1 MSVNTTSS
9 LPKFNHNIGN
19 TIKPKTAKPSI
30 PKVVTTTIKKNETP
44 MSDEHFS
51 LMKAAKQAGLPT
63 NEQKKFADA
72 NADGKMSWTKGNDP
86 TPKDN
91 SDVKAADYKGLVGK
105 QKSLKLGEQQVA
117 NLKQQVKEY
126 VAKGGKL
133 YSNQEVLNNPNQTI
147 AGKNGIATPNANTPN
162 VGETSSIIPLGN
174 EPKTRFSVLLNND
187 GKPITN
193 ERVLTQFIE
202 DRYQGGNLW
211 GENYNQIANMSIA
224 QGAKADNINIK
235 GNVGNKT
242 AVYFEVSVK
251 DQVKIHENYKIV
263 QSQINEID
271 KLREKYNQENPLS
284 QFILGTIDGAWDSV
298 KGNANVILHPLE
310 TINGIKDAVTALA
323 SLSLNDLENIK
334 VQLKDEIVKLATTK
348 EGINSLPHKAGY
360 VVGMAVAEIITA
372 KGVGAVLEG
381 VKTIPAIKGLLSKVD
396 DLKLLTK
403 AKIAEKF
410 SDNAASLASQRIKQA
425 LQNPA
430 LYNGVAGAELLKDY
444 AVVAGNRISNG
455 AVKFADFSKRM
466 VDDFGDRVKPYVE
479 KLYREQMIELNLAD
493 KIDEIGIKSTK
504 LDKIKQIPDAI
515 LDPPKGIRNK
525 KMAGKNHPVTGVYFD
540 RNGYPVFNSKFDVK
554 LSLELRGNSVSDHKQ
569 FKDATRQLKNKIE
582 SNPALRREFTA
593 EQLKDI
599 FAEEEKI
606 VGLTWHHHQ
615 DGVRLQLVDEWT
627 HAKTGHDGGRKNT
640 GGRP

>member
-1 MSVNTTSS
+1 
-9 LPKFNHNIGN
+9 
-19 TIKPKTAKPSI
+19 
-30 PKVVTTTIKKNETP
+30 
-44 MSDEHFS
+44 
-51 LMKAAKQAGLPT
+51 MKI
-63 NEQKKFADA
+63 
-72 NADGKMSWTKGNDP
+72 S
-86 TPKDN
+86 
-91 SDVKAADYKGLVGK
+91 
-105 QKSLKLGEQQVA
+105 
-117 NLKQQVKEY
+117 
-126 VAKGGKL
+126 
-133 YSNQEVLNNPNQTI
+133 
-147 AGKNGIATPNANTPN
+147 
-162 VGETSSIIPLGN
+162 
-174 EPKTRFSVLLNND
+174 R
-187 GKPITN
+187 
-193 ERVLTQFIE
+193 
-202 DRYQGGNLW
+202 
-211 GENYNQIANMSIA
+211 QI
-224 QGAKADNINIK
+224 
-235 GNVGNKT
+235 
-242 AVYFEVSVK
+242 
-251 DQVKIHENYKIV
+251 
-263 QSQINEID
+263 
-271 KLREKYNQENPLS
+271 
-284 QFILGTIDGAWDSV
+284 
-298 KGNANVILHPLE
+298 
-310 TINGIKDAVTALA
+310 
-323 SLSLNDLENIK
+323 
-334 VQLKDEIVKLATTK
+334 
-348 EGINSLPHKAGY
+348 
-360 VVGMAVAEIITA
+360 
-372 KGVGAVLEG
+372 
-381 VKTIPAIKGLLSKVD
+381 LLSKVD

-410 SDNAASLASQRIKQA
+410 SDEATSLASQRIRQS

-430 LYNGVAGAELLKDY
+430 LYSGVAGAELLKDY

-493 KIDEIGIKSTK
+493 KIDEVGIKNTK

-554 LSLELRGNSVSDHKQ
+554 LSVELRGNSVSDHKQ